1 LDFNSETCLLKRDKD
16 TFNRR
21 EVVAIAFS
29 RLVNAADNKRM
40 TLSNVREA
48 GFYRPKPLMPK
59 PFLEG
64 ETTMGEAKRRKVL
77 DPSFGAF
84 KSPTLHPIYHY
95 GIDRAV
101 ETLSSM
107 IQLGQMGQM
116 GRGRQNIL
124 LTNDIPGH
132 PDEVSMGF
140 TATQIEELRR
150 WVEQNPDRIPPNTQI
165 KVLPMENCIHKGRI
179 WKSNDFTKL
188 LIDL

>member
-1 LDFNSETCLLKRDKD
+1 
-16 TFNRR
+16 
-21 EVVAIAFS
+21 
-29 RLVNAADNKRM
+29 
-40 TLSNVREA
+40 
-48 GFYRPKPLMPK
+48 
-59 PFLEG
+59 
-64 ETTMGEAKRRKVL
+64 MGEAKRRKTL
-77 DPSFGAF
+77 DPSFGTIQ
-84 KSPTLHPIYHY
+84 SPTLHPIYHY

-107 IQLGQMGQM
+107 IQLGQMG
-116 GRGRQNIL
+116 RGRQEIVM

-132 PDEVSMGF
+132 SDEVSMGF

-179 WKSNDFTKL
+179 WKSNDFTRL